1 MTNYIRDSVH
11 NREKPMA
18 VEKNNNLSASSEDY
32 LEAIFNLAGES
43 NVARSK
49 DIAKLLN
56 VSKSSVTGALRVLKK
71 KGLVNYK
78 PYDYVTLTDT
88 GRTAAE
94 EVTKK
99 HNILKS
105 FFINVLDVDVDI
117 AQQAACKA
125 EHILGPEVIARLLCF
140 IEFITQNSKSGHDLT
155 GEFQQL
161 CENRL
166 RDSDFAGK
174 EISKVDGI
182 VGLNE
187 VKPGQKG
194 RIVKIIGRSGVN
206 KRIADMGVVPG
217 TIVEVQ
223 RVAPLGDP
231 IDVKLKGYHL
241 SLRKEE
247 ASKIMVKL

>member
-1 MTNYIRDSVH
+1 MGSGCLTVVKRFMVVS
-11 NREKPMA
+11 
-18 VEKNNNLSASSEDY
+18 KNNNLSASLEDY

-49 DIAKLLN
+49 DIAKLLG
-56 VSKSSVTGALRVLKK
+56 VSKSSVTGALRVLKE
-71 KGLVNYK
+71 KGLANYK
-78 PYDYVTLTDT
+78 PYDSVTLTKSGQRSAT
-88 GRTAAE
+88 EIVR
-94 EVTKK
+94 K

-105 FFINVLDVDVDI
+105 FFVNVLGIEKDI

-125 EHILGPEVIARLLCF
+125 EHVLGPRVITKLLCF
-140 IEFITQNSKSGHDLT
+140 IEFVTKKSEKGYNLANEFEKFCKNRLQNS
-155 GEFQQL
+155 
-161 CENRL
+161 
-166 RDSDFAGK
+166 DFSNK
-174 EISKVDGI
+174 EISKVSGV

-194 RIVKIIGRSGVN
+194 RIVKIIGRSSVN

-217 TIVEVQ
+217 TTVEVE
-223 RVAPLGDP
+223 RIAPLGDP

-247 ASKIMVKL
+247 ASKIMVELG